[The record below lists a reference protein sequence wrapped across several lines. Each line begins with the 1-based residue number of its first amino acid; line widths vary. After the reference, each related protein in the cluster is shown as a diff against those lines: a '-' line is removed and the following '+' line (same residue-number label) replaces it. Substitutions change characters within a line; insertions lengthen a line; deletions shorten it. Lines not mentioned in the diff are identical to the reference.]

1 MTTRLTWFAA
11 GAASTGVVWAVA
23 WLLHSPDRVIE
34 SVRAKEE
41 FYNAFAIHGP
51 LESDWTRVHQLG
63 DLQIWS
69 DTEGTSLAITDNGQ
83 AVQMLTTDD
92 VCCTFEIFEQGEY
105 RATVKYGNYDQRLL
119 SQGVDPNGTVWTY
132 VDMGINGTTDFRYID
147 GVSKSTQQ
155 VIMTQFAGEEKLD
168 TRLVDHDED
177 SGW

>member
-1 MTTRLTWFAA
+1 MTSRLAWFVA
-11 GAASTGVVWAVA
+11 GAALTGAAWAAVSS
-23 WLLHSPDRVIE
+23 LLGPSPVIE
-34 SVRAKEE
+34 TKRNTEE

-51 LESDWTRVHQLG
+51 LQTDWTHVHQLG
-63 DLQIWS
+63 DLQVWS
-69 DTEGTSLAITDNGQ
+69 DAENKSLAITKDGQ

-92 VCCTFEIFEQGEY
+92 ICCTFEIFEQGDY

-155 VIMTQFAGEEKLD
+155 VIMTQFAGEERID
-168 TRLVDHDED
+168 TRLVDHDKD